1 MYTFLKR
8 LLERNF
14 DTYLNNIGPRKKFL
28 FLTSILLALISTY
41 LTLHRHRD
49 STKAPG
55 IALLATVVARN
66 ENCT

>member
-1 MYTFLKR
+1 MYTFLKS

-14 DTYLNNIGPRKKFL
+14 DTYLNNIGPRKN

-49 STKAPG
+49 STKVPG
-55 IALLATVVARN
+55 IALLATVVTRT